1 LRFEN
6 LKVYKM
12 AVATIMER
20 PETVA
25 LTYDKANPIAKK
37 ALDFFLS
44 LGVFQIKK
52 LAKSQVEIG
61 LEEYRQGKYT
71 VINKDKCD
79 FSQKKRQRHET
90 HSNLLPAHNDER
102 SCKGSGN

>member
-1 LRFEN
+1 
-6 LKVYKM
+6 M

-25 LTYDKANPIAKK
+25 LTYDKANPMAKK

-44 LGVFQIKK
+44 LGVFQIQK

-71 VINKDKCD
+71 VINKGKYKI
-79 FSQKKRQRHET
+79 S
-90 HSNLLPAHNDER
+90 DE
-102 SCKGSGN
+102 